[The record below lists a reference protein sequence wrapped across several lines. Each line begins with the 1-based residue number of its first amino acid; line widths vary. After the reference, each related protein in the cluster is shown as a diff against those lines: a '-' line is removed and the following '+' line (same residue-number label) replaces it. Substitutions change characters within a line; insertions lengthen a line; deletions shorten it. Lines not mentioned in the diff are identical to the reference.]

1 MAHKAIREADGMR
14 MLARLLKDYSAGKY
28 EISDK
33 IVTVTPETDMAE
45 LQKQNPWLTSEK
57 LVVKPDQLI
66 KRRGKNKL
74 VLVDVNFDQAKAWIK
89 EKSAKPMTIYGKFDC
104 DGKPLDKGI
113 TGQLTHFIIKPCVFY
128 KESDECYVAIM
139 STKDGDTIMFYHQ
152 GGVNVGDVDSKA
164 ARLEVPIGTYPTAQE
179 IEKKL
184 LVKLSAHRKARVAG
198 FIEALFKFYADLN
211 FTYLEI
217 NPVAVTEDAVIPL
230 DLAAK
235 LDSTAQFESGEK
247 WGNIEFPA
255 PFGRTSTEEEA
266 FIEELDS
273 KTGASLKLTV
283 LNPEGRV
290 WTMVAGGGASVIFA
304 DTITDLGFMC
314 ELANYGEYSGD
325 PSEEFT
331 YLYAKTILSLM
342 TKTMNPKGKIL
353 LIGGGIANF
362 TDVAATFKG
371 IIRALEEYQEE
382 LQENMVKIF
391 VRRGGPNYKEGL
403 MKMRALGEKLGVPVE
418 VYGPE
423 THMTRIVSM
432 ALKGGD

>member
-1 MAHKAIREADGMR
+1 MAHKAIREADGTR
-14 MLARLLKDYSAGKY
+14 MLARLLKDYSNGKY
-28 EISDK
+28 EISNK
-33 IVTVTPETDMAE
+33 IATVAPDTDMAK
-45 LQKQNPWLTSEK
+45 LPNQYPWLCTEK

-74 VLVDVNFDQAKAWIK
+74 VLVGANYEQAKSWIQ
-89 EKSAKPMTIYGKFDC
+89 EKSKAPLTIYGKFDEN
-104 DGKPLDKGI
+104 GKPTDKG
-113 TGQLTHFIIKPCVFY
+113 TVGQLTHFIIKPFVSY
-128 KESDECYVAIM
+128 KDSDECYVAII
-139 STKDGDTIMFYHQ
+139 STATGDTILFHHE

-164 ARLEVPIGTYPTAQE
+164 LRLEVPIGTYPTAEE
-179 IEKKL
+179 IGKKL
-184 LVKLSAHRKARVAG
+184 LAKMPADRKARVAG

-217 NPVAVTEDAVIPL
+217 NPVAVTEDSIIPV

-235 LDSTAQFESGEK
+235 LDTTAEFESGEK
-247 WGNIEFPA
+247 WGKIEFPA
-255 PFGRTSTEEEA
+255 PFGRTLTKEEA
-266 FIEELDS
+266 YVEDLDS

-290 WTMVAGGGASVIFA
+290 WTMVAGGGASVIYA
-304 DTITDLGFMC
+304 DTITDLGCMN

-331 YLYAKTILSLM
+331 YLYAKTILDLM
-342 TKTMNPKGKIL
+342 TRKVNPKGKFL

-371 IIRALEEYQEE
+371 IIKALKEHQKQ
-382 LQENMVKIF
+382 LQDHKVKIF

-403 MKMRALGEKLGVPVE
+403 TQMRQLGEKLSVQIE

-432 ALKGGD
+432 ALKGEN

>member
-1 MAHKAIREADGMR
+1 MAHKAIREADGKR
-14 MLARLLKDYSAGKY
+14 MLARLLKNYSDGKF
-28 EISDK
+28 EVSDK
-33 IVTVTPETDMAE
+33 IVSVNPSTDLAS
-45 LQKQNPWLTSEK
+45 LPVQYKWLASEK

-74 VLVDVNFDQAKAWIK
+74 ILVGANYDQAKTWIK
-89 EKSAKPMTIYGKFDC
+89 EKSREPTTIYGKFDKS
-104 DGKPLDKGI
+104 GKPVDKG
-113 TGQLTHFIIKPCVFY
+113 TVGQLTDFIIEPMVAHREAD
-128 KESDECYVAIM
+128 ESYLAIM
-139 STKDGDTIMFYHQ
+139 STKDGDDILFYHK
-152 GGVNVGDVDSKA
+152 GGVDVGNIDDKA
-164 ARLEVPIGTYPTAQE
+164 VRLEVPVGTFPTYLE

-184 LVKLSAHRKARVAG
+184 LGQVPLDRKKRLSG

-217 NPVAVTEDAVIPL
+217 NPIVVTNDLVVPL

-235 LDSTAQFESGEK
+235 LDSTAEFESSEK
-247 WGNIEFPA
+247 WGNINFPA
-255 PFGRTSTEEEA
+255 PFGRISTKEEA
-266 FIEELDS
+266 FIEDLDS

-304 DTITDLGFMC
+304 DTITDLCYMN

-331 YLYAKTILSLM
+331 YLYAKTILDLM
-342 TKTMNPKGKIL
+342 TRKINPKGKFL

-371 IIRALEEYQEE
+371 IIRALKECQKK
-382 LQENMVKIF
+382 LQENKVKIY
-391 VRRGGPNYKEGL
+391 VRRGGPNYQEGL
-403 MKMRALGEKLGVPVE
+403 SQMRTLGEKLGVPIE

-423 THMTRIVSM
+423 THMTKIVTM
-432 ALKGGD
+432 ALKGAS

>member
-1 MAHKAIREADGMR
+1 MAHKAIREADGTR
-14 MLARLLKDYSAGKY
+14 MLARFFHEYSNGKY
-28 EISDK
+28 KVSDK
-33 IVTVTPETDMAE
+33 IATVVPSTDME
-45 LQKQNPWLTSEK
+45 QLPNQYPWLTTEK

-66 KRRGKNKL
+66 KRRGKNNL
-74 VLVDVNFDQAKAWIK
+74 VLVGANYDQAKAWIQ
-89 EKSAKPMTIYGKFDC
+89 EKSKSPITIYGKFDKN
-104 DGKPLDKGI
+104 GKPMDKG
-113 TGQLTHFIIKPCVFY
+113 TVGQLTHFIIKPFVSY
-128 KESDECYVAIM
+128 KDSDECYVAIIA
-139 STKDGDTIMFYHQ
+139 TKEGDTILFHHE
-152 GGVNVGDVDSKA
+152 GGINVGDVDSKA
-164 ARLEVPIGTYPTAQE
+164 ARLNIPIGKYPSAEE

-184 LVKLSAHRKARVAG
+184 VERLPADRKAHVAA

-217 NPVAVTEDAVIPL
+217 NPIVVTKDSVVPV

-235 LDSTAQFESGEK
+235 LDSTAEFESGAK

-255 PFGRTSTEEEA
+255 PFGRTLTNEEA
-266 FIEELDS
+266 FIEGLDS

-290 WTMVAGGGASVIFA
+290 WTMVAGGGASVIYA
-304 DTITDLGFMC
+304 DTITDLGFMH

-331 YLYAKTILSLM
+331 YLYAKTILDIM
-342 TKTMNPKGKIL
+342 TRKSHPKGKFL

-362 TDVAATFKG
+362 TDVASTFKG
-371 IIRALEEYQEE
+371 IIKALEEYQKN
-382 LQENMVKIF
+382 LKENKVKIY

-403 MKMRALGEKLGVPVE
+403 CQMRELGQKIGLHIE

-423 THMTRIVSM
+423 THMTRIVSK
-432 ALKGGD
+432 ALKDGN

>member
-1 MAHKAIREADGMR
+1 MAHKAIREADGKR
-14 MLARLLKDYSAGKY
+14 MLARLFKNYSNGMFNIPDKY
-28 EISDK
+28 
-33 IVTVTPETDMAE
+33 VTVGPDTD
-45 LQKQNPWLTSEK
+45 LTKLSIQHKWLTSEK

-74 VLVDVNFDQAKAWIK
+74 VLVNSNFDQAKAWIA
-89 EKSAKPMTIYGKFDC
+89 EKSKEPITIYGKFDAN
-104 DGKPLDKGI
+104 GKPMDKGTI
-113 TGQLTHFIIKPCVFY
+113 GQLTHFIIEPMVPH
-128 KESDECYVAIM
+128 EDSDECYVAIM
-139 STKDGDTIMFYHQ
+139 STKDGDTIMFCHE
-152 GGVNVGDVDSKA
+152 GGVNVGDVDCKA
-164 ARLEVPIGTYPTAQE
+164 SRLEVAIGTFPTPVE

-184 LVKLSAHRKARVAG
+184 LGKVSDERKKRLSV

-217 NPVAVTEDAVIPL
+217 NPIVVTKDTVIPL

-235 LDSTAQFESGEK
+235 LDSTAEFESGSK

-255 PFGRTSTEEEA
+255 PFGRTLCKEEA

-273 KTGASLKLTV
+273 QTGASLKLTV

-290 WTMVAGGGASVIFA
+290 WTMVAGGGASVIYA
-304 DTITDLGFMC
+304 DTITDLGYMN

-331 YLYAKTILSLM
+331 YLYAKTILDLM
-342 TKTMNPKGKIL
+342 TRKANPKGKFL

-362 TDVAATFKG
+362 TDVANTFKG
-371 IIRALEEYQEE
+371 IIKALKEYKEK
-382 LQENMVKIF
+382 LQQNKVKIY
-391 VRRGGPNYKEGL
+391 VRRGGPNYQEGL
-403 MKMRALGEKLGVPVE
+403 SQMRTIGEKLGVPIE

-423 THMTRIVSM
+423 THMTKIASM
-432 ALKGGD
+432 ALKGGK

>member
-28 EISDK
+28 EVSDK

-45 LQKQNPWLTSEK
+45 LQKQNPWLTGEK

-89 EKSAKPMTIYGKFDC
+89 EKSAKPITIYGKFDS

-113 TGQLTHFIIKPCVFY
+113 TGQLTHFIIKPCAFY

-164 ARLEVPIGTYPTAQE
+164 SRLEVPIGTYPTAQE

-371 IIRALEEYQEE
+371 IIRALEEYQKK

-403 MKMRALGEKLGVPVE
+403 MKMRALGEKLGVPIE

-423 THMTRIVSM
+423 THMTRIVAM

>member
-28 EISDK
+28 EVSDK
-33 IVTVTPETDMAE
+33 IVTVTPETNMAE

-74 VLVDVNFDQAKAWIK
+74 VLVNVNFDQAKAWIK
-89 EKSAKPMTIYGKFDC
+89 EKSTKPISIYGTFDS

-113 TGQLTHFIIKPCVFY
+113 TGQLTHFIIKPCAFY

-164 ARLEVPIGTYPTAQE
+164 SRLEVPIGTYPTAQE
-179 IEKKL
+179 IEKEL
-184 LVKLSAHRKARVAG
+184 LEKLSANRKARVAG

-247 WGNIEFPA
+247 WGKIEFPA
-255 PFGRTSTEEEA
+255 PFGRTPTEEEA

-371 IIRALEEYQEE
+371 IIRALEEYQKN

-391 VRRGGPNYKEGL
+391 VRRGGPNYQEGL
-403 MKMRALGEKLGVPVE
+403 KKMRALGEKLGIPVE

>member
-1 MAHKAIREADGMR
+1 MAHKAIREADGKR
-14 MLARLLKDYSAGKY
+14 MLAGLFKKYSDGKY

-33 IVTVTPETDMAE
+33 IVSIRPETDLAKLPQE
-45 LQKQNPWLTSEK
+45 HKWLTTEK

-74 VLVDVNFDQAKAWIK
+74 ILVGASYEEAKAWIE
-89 EKSAKPMTIYGKFDC
+89 EKSKGPITVYGSFDS
-104 DGKPLDKGI
+104 DGKPVGKG
-113 TGQLTHFIIKPCVFY
+113 TVGQLTHFIIEPMVPHND
-128 KESDECYVAIM
+128 SDECYLAIT
-139 STKDGDTIMFYHQ
+139 SDRSGDTILFYPE

-164 ARLEVPIGTYPTAQE
+164 ARLEVPIGTNPTKAE

-184 LVKLSAHRKARVAG
+184 LTGLPANRKKRVAG

-217 NPVAVTEDAVIPL
+217 NPLVVTKDRIVPL

-235 LDSTAQFESGEK
+235 LDSTAEFESGAK

-255 PFGRTSTEEEA
+255 PFGRVSSKEET
-266 FIEELDS
+266 FIEDLDL

-283 LNPEGRV
+283 LNAEGRV
-290 WTMVAGGGASVIFA
+290 WTMVAGGGASVIYA
-304 DTITDLGFMC
+304 DTITDLGYMS

-331 YLYAKTILSLM
+331 YLYAKTILDLM
-342 TKTMNPKGKIL
+342 TRKVNPRGKYL

-371 IIRALEEYQEE
+371 IIRALKEYQKA
-382 LQENMVKIF
+382 LQENKVRIY
-391 VRRGGPNYKEGL
+391 VRRGGPNYQEGL
-403 MKMRALGEKLGVPVE
+403 CQMRALGEMLGVPVE

-432 ALKGGD
+432 ALQGAK